1 MWGWGKESETY
12 VQSVKAF
19 CETELFFSVNFA
31 QLHTSATGVPPKQFS
46 IPEELEEVLAQVRTL
61 ATGVPPNNSVSLKSW
76 RKYLLKY
83 ILLL

>member
-46 IPEELEEVLAQVRTL
+46 VPEELEEVVLA
-61 ATGVPPNNSVSLKSW
+61 
-76 RKYLLKY
+76 
-83 ILLL
+83 